1 MNYVTKKSYTIE
13 QANTNQ
19 LSEYQNRD
27 LTELIRRSEEISV
40 FYPCQVYLNFDQY
53 DNGEEY
59 YKYAEIKAIYK
70 GTEFFIKYWGQTKKY
85 HIYSEE
91 LTRKFKNIDNYTISR
106 IKENIKEPQQIGVI
120 NLKKLVN
127 WFEYH
132 LAVIEEAKKIDEAN
146 GNEEAKFLKSIEGL
160 PVKWDRNGKSGE
172 ILQNGI
178 LFTFSIGPTYISKKI
193 KINYKVSNELESF
206 LKLSDNKYNNQ

>member
-1 MNYVTKKSYTIE
+1 MNRLTTKNYTID
-13 QANTNQ
+13 QVNTNQ
-19 LSEYQNRD
+19 FNEYQSRD
-27 LTELIRRSEEISV
+27 LAEIIRISEKINA

-59 YKYAEIKAIYK
+59 YKHAEIKAIYK
-70 GTEFFIKYWGQTKKY
+70 ENVFFIKYWEQTKKY
-85 HIYSEE
+85 HIYSSE
-91 LTRKFKNIDNYTISR
+91 LTRNFKNIDNYTISR

-132 LAVIEEAKKIDEAN
+132 LAVIEEAKKIDAAN
-146 GNEEAKFLKSIEGL
+146 GSEEAKFLKSIEGL

-178 LFTFSIGPTYISKKI
+178 LFSFSIGPTYISKKI
-193 KINYKVSNELESF
+193 EVNYKVSNELESF
-206 LKLSDNKYNNQ
+206 LKLSKNQYND

>member
-1 MNYVTKKSYTIE
+1 MNYVTKKICTLD
-13 QANTNQ
+13 QVNTNEFN
-19 LSEYQNRD
+19 EYQSRD
-27 LTELIRRSEEISV
+27 LAEIIRRSEEINA

-70 GTEFFIKYWGQTKKY
+70 GTEFFIKYWEQTKKY

-91 LTRKFKNIDNYTISR
+91 LTRKFKNIDNYTLSR

-132 LAVIEEAKKIDEAN
+132 LAVIEEAKKINEAN
-146 GNEEAKFLKSIEGL
+146 ESEEAKFLKSIEGL

-178 LFTFSIGPTYISKKI
+178 LFSFSIGPTYISKKI
-193 KINYKVSNELESF
+193 EINYKVSNELESF
-206 LKLSDNKYNNQ
+206 LKLSENKYNNQ

>member
-1 MNYVTKKSYTIE
+1 MNYTTKKSYTID

-19 LSEYQNRD
+19 FNEYQSRD
-27 LTELIRRSEEISV
+27 LAEIIRRSEEINA

-70 GTEFFIKYWGQTKKY
+70 GTEFFIKYWEQTKKY

-132 LAVIEEAKKIDEAN
+132 LAVIEEAKKINEAN
-146 GNEEAKFLKSIEGL
+146 ESEEAKFLKSIEGL
-160 PVKWDRNGKSGE
+160 PVKWERNGKSGE

-178 LFTFSIGPTYISKKI
+178 LFSFSIGPTYISKKI
-193 KINYKVSNELESF
+193 EINYKVSNELESF
-206 LKLSDNKYNNQ
+206 LKLSENKYNNQ

>member
-1 MNYVTKKSYTIE
+1 MNRVAKKTYTID
-13 QANTNQ
+13 QVNTNQ

-27 LTELIRRSEEISV
+27 LTALIKRSEEINF
-40 FYPCQVYLNFDQY
+40 FYPCQVYVNFDQY

-59 YKYAEIKAIYK
+59 FHHAEIKAIYK
-70 GTEFFIKYWGQTKKY
+70 ETEFIIKYWEQTKKY

-91 LTRKFKNIDNYTISR
+91 LTRKFKNIDNYTIKR
-106 IKENIKEPQQIGVI
+106 IKENIKEPQQIGVV

-132 LAVIEEAKKIDEAN
+132 LAVIEEAKKIDAAN
-146 GNEEAKFLKSIEGL
+146 GSEEAKFLKSIEGL

-178 LFTFSIGPTYISKKI
+178 LFSFSIGPTYISKKI
-193 KINYKVSNELESF
+193 EIHYKVSNELESF
-206 LKLSDNKYNNQ
+206 LKLSKNQYNH

>member
-1 MNYVTKKSYTIE
+1 MNRLTTKNYTID
-13 QANTNQ
+13 QVNTNQ
-19 LSEYQNRD
+19 FNEYQSRD
-27 LTELIRRSEEISV
+27 LAEIIKISEEINA

-59 YKYAEIKAIYK
+59 YKHAEIKAIYK
-70 GTEFFIKYWGQTKKY
+70 ETEFFIKYWQQTKKY
-85 HIYSEE
+85 HIYSNE

-106 IKENIKEPQQIGVI
+106 IKENIKEPQQIGVV

-132 LAVIEEAKKIDEAN
+132 LAVIEEAKKINEAN
-146 GNEEAKFLKSIEGL
+146 GSEEAKFLKSIEGL
-160 PVKWDRNGKSGE
+160 PVNWSNDKKSGE

-178 LFTFSIGPTYISKKI
+178 LFKFSIGPTYISKKI
-193 KINYKVSNELESF
+193 EINYKVSNELESF
-206 LKLSDNKYNNQ
+206 LKLSKNQYND

>member
-1 MNYVTKKSYTIE
+1 MNRVAKKTYTIG

-27 LTELIRRSEEISV
+27 LAEIIRRSEEINA
-40 FYPCQVYLNFDQY
+40 FYPCQVYVNFDQY

-59 YKYAEIKAIYK
+59 FHHAEIKAIYK
-70 GTEFFIKYWGQTKKY
+70 ETEFIIKYWEQTKKY

-91 LTRKFKNIDNYTISR
+91 LTRKFKNIDNYTLSR

-132 LAVIEEAKKIDEAN
+132 LAVIEEAKKINEAN
-146 GNEEAKFLKSIEGL
+146 GSEEAKFLKSIEGL

-172 ILQNGI
+172 ILQNGV
-178 LFTFSIGPTYISKKI
+178 LFSFSIGPTYISKKI
-193 KINYKVSNELESF
+193 EINYKVSNELESF
-206 LKLSDNKYNNQ
+206 LKLSKNQYKD

>member
-1 MNYVTKKSYTIE
+1 MTKSYTINE
-13 QANTNQ
+13 ANKSQ
-19 LSEYQNRD
+19 LSEYQNSD
-27 LTELIRRSEEISV
+27 LTKIIKISEEINA

-59 YKYAEIKAIYK
+59 YKHAEIKATYK
-70 GTEFFIKYWGQTKKY
+70 ENVFFIKYLEQTKKY
-85 HIYSEE
+85 HIYSSE
-91 LTRKFKNIDNYTISR
+91 LTRTFKNIDNYTISR

-132 LAVIEEAKKIDEAN
+132 LAVIEEAKKINEAN
-146 GNEEAKFLKSIEGL
+146 GSEEAKFLKSIEGL
-160 PVKWDRNGKSGE
+160 PVKWDGNGKSGE

-178 LFTFSIGPTYISKKI
+178 LFSFIIGPTYISKKI
-193 KINYKVSNELESF
+193 EVNYKVSNELESF